1 MVENT
6 VSGLWFNSQ
15 LLDTSQIE
23 KFYHNGEHIMWQI
36 LLLLSLII
44 HDSIKQKVQQ
54 KCLLQW
60 EQVFSQSSDAETRCE
75 AFHSKDSSK
84 FCILK

>member
-44 HDSIKQKVQQ
+44 HDSIKQRSAAEMSSPMGVS
-54 KCLLQW
+54 L
-60 EQVFSQSSDAETRCE
+60 FSELR
-75 AFHSKDSSK
+75 H
-84 FCILK
+84 